1 MFGIG
6 YLLAR
11 VIDFVVLLIFIRC
24 LLSWVRVDPY
34 NSLVKLLYQVT
45 DPILKP
51 FQAFTVRSG
60 GVGLDLSPL
69 IAIFLLQALRNLLL
83 RAL

>member
-11 VIDFVVLLIFIRC
+11 AIDFIVLLIFIRC

-34 NSLVKLLYQVT
+34 NPLVKLLYQVT

-69 IAIFLLQALRNLLL
+69 IAIFILQALRNLLL
-83 RAL
+83 RAF